1 MFGILF
7 IHVSHYCMLH
17 CLVPMYLTMF
27 FKMKIECMFIKRTL
41 TAVQCTRRRHAVTYP
56 QNQ

>member
-27 FKMKIECMFIKRTL
+27 FKMKIECMLMF
-41 TAVQCTRRRHAVTYP
+41 V
-56 QNQ
+56 